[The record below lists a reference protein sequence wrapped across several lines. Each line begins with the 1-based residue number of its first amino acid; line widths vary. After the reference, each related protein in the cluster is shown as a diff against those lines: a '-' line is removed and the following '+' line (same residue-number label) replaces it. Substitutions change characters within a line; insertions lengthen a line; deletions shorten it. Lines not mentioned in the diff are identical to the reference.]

1 MIDAV
6 AGLPYSKLVLKRL
19 APFHG
24 SGLLPV
30 LLPLLALSALSVQA
44 QFTQIDLNSKANA
57 NLRTYPN
64 GTNYPFGGSQFT
76 VAGVPFSLARLG
88 GNPTTTG
95 VVQKGPRRPGVG
107 GI

>member
-1 MIDAV
+1 M
-6 AGLPYSKLVLKRL
+6 
-19 APFHG
+19 
-24 SGLLPV
+24 PV
-30 LLPLLALSALSVQA
+30 LLPLLALSVLTAQA

-95 VVQKGPRRPGVG
+95 VVQGATPSG
-107 GI
+107 GAGASRSGEI